1 MLKRNIAA
9 FVCNYIFK
17 GGNMVSEKEKHI
29 LAADGNV
36 SNRSLYNGVYNF
48 GEYILSVLMYILSG
62 IKSSFLGF
70 IDRNEDRINALLH
83 IIGNRLKKLGKSIAH
98 PFVRW
103 QKAMKLSFSEVGR
116 IRHEKGKLAAAAA
129 ILKMLGRALFGKRG
143 LAYSL
148 FNYALPIICV
158 AVFLNIV
165 SYANSM
171 TYSLKLTVNGDFVG
185 YVANETVFT
194 EAERI
199 VQQRINYMDTNTEI
213 VTFTPAYQ
221 LEMTGQND
229 ALTKYQLA
237 DKLLASMDAEI
248 VHAYGLYIGN
258 AFYGALTEKDK
269 IDATLEE
276 LLDVYRTGAANE
288 KVAFE
293 NTISYEPG
301 LYLAESIVNEDDI
314 IETITAKKN
323 VATYYTAVE
332 GDSPIAITTKLGM
345 TMSEFA
351 ALNPGFSES
360 TMVYIGDKF
369 LITQEEPYLAVTVTR
384 TEVYDENTAYDTE
397 YYNDSTKYQGSSV
410 VTQNGIYGT
419 DRVTADVSYING
431 VEVRRKVLN
440 RITVEEPT
448 PKIVALGTKTPP
460 SNTDYVIQ
468 NVEVGQMYWP
478 VGGSNGG
485 LISEMPYGYGGY
497 YGHKGLD
504 ISAPYGTPIYAADSG
519 TVTLAK
525 WYGDYGY
532 CVMIEHDNGIVTVYG
547 HASYLHVYA
556 GQRVTQGQ
564 QIADVGST
572 GRSTGNHLHFEVRIN
587 GICMNP
593 INYLPKHEFA
603 SWCVHY

>member
-1 MLKRNIAA
+1 
-9 FVCNYIFK
+9 
-17 GGNMVSEKEKHI
+17 MVSEKEQHI
-29 LAADGNV
+29 TAANDNV
-36 SNRSLYNGVYNF
+36 NIGGVYNGMYNF
-48 GEYILSVLMYILSG
+48 GKYIFSVILYVASG
-62 IKSSFLGF
+62 IKNAFLNF
-70 IDRNEDRINALLH
+70 IDKNEHRIQAVASAAAK
-83 IIGNRLKKLGKSIAH
+83 RLKKIGSKLAR

-103 QKAMKLSFSEVGR
+103 HKAMRLGVSEIGR
-116 IRHEKGKLAAAAA
+116 IRKEKGIVAALLAV
-129 ILKMLGRALFGKRG
+129 IKNFGKALFGKRG

-148 FNYALPIICV
+148 FNYALPIICTII
-158 AVFLNIV
+158 FLNIV

-171 TYSLKLTVNGDFVG
+171 TYALKLTVNGDFIG
-185 YVANETVFT
+185 YVNNETVFT

-199 VQQRINYMDTNTEI
+199 VQQRINYMDNSSEI
-213 VTFTPAYQ
+213 VTFTPSYQ
-221 LEMTGQND
+221 LEMAGLND
-229 ALTKYQLA
+229 SLTKYQLA
-237 DKLLASMDAEI
+237 DKLLSSMGAEI
-248 VHAYGLYIGN
+248 EHAYGLYIGN

-276 LLDVYRTGAANE
+276 LLDVYRTGAPNE

-301 LYLAESIVNEDDI
+301 LYLSESIVDEDDI
-314 IETITAKKN
+314 IRTITAKKN

-332 GDSPIAITTKLGM
+332 GDSPIAITDKLGM
-345 TMSEFA
+345 TMEEFA
-351 ALNPGFSES
+351 ALNPGFSET
-360 TMVYIGDKF
+360 TMVYIGDRF

-384 TEVYDENTAYDTE
+384 TETYDENTPFETE
-397 YYNDSTKYQGSSV
+397 YYDDSTKYKGSSV
-410 VTQNGIYGT
+410 VTQNGEYGI

-440 RITVEEPT
+440 RVTVEDPT
-448 PKIVALGTKTPP
+448 PKQVAIGTKNLPTGENV
-460 SNTDYVIQ
+460 SIQ

-478 VGGSNGG
+478 VGGNGG

-504 ISAPYGTPIYAADSG
+504 ISAAYGTPIYAAESG

-532 CVMIEHDNGIVTVYG
+532 CVMIEHDDGTVTVYG

-587 GICMNP
+587 GVCMNP
-593 INYLPKHEFA
+593 INYLPKHAFA
-603 SWCVHY
+603 PWCVRY

>member
-1 MLKRNIAA
+1 
-9 FVCNYIFK
+9 
-17 GGNMVSEKEKHI
+17 MVSEKEKHI
-29 LAADGNV
+29 LVADGNV
-36 SNRSLYNGVYNF
+36 SNRSLYNNMYNF

-70 IDRNEDRINALLH
+70 IDRNEDRINALLR

-116 IRHEKGKLAAAAA
+116 IRREKGRLAAAAA

-332 GDSPIAITTKLGM
+332 GDSPFAITTKLGM

>member
-1 MLKRNIAA
+1 
-9 FVCNYIFK
+9 
-17 GGNMVSEKEKHI
+17 MVSQNEKQI

-36 SNRSLYNGVYNF
+36 SNGGIYNGIYNF
-48 GEYILSVLMYILSG
+48 GEYILGVILYVLSC
-62 IKSSFLGF
+62 IKTGFLRLVA
-70 IDRNEDRINALLH
+70 RNEDRISVVGHAIAKRFKKIGHAL
-83 IIGNRLKKLGKSIAH
+83 AH
-98 PFVRW
+98 PFIRW
-103 QKAMKLSFSEVGR
+103 HKAMKLSFSEIGR
-116 IRHEKGKLAAAAA
+116 IRREKGKLAAAAA
-129 ILKMLGRALFGKRG
+129 ILRMVGRALFGKRG

-158 AVFLNIV
+158 AIFLNIV

-199 VQQRINYMDTNTEI
+199 VQQRINYRDTSTEI
-213 VTFTPAYQ
+213 VTFTPSYQ
-221 LEMTGQND
+221 LEMTGQNS

-237 DKLLASMDAEI
+237 DKLLASMDEEI
-248 VHAYGLYIGN
+248 IHAYGLYIGN
-258 AFYGALTEKDK
+258 AFYGALTEKNK

-293 NTISYEPG
+293 NPVRYEPG
-301 LYLAESIVNEDDI
+301 LYLTESIVNEDDI

-360 TMVYIGDKF
+360 TMVYIGDKY
-369 LITQEEPYLAVTVTR
+369 LITQEEPFLAVTVTR
-384 TEVYDENTAYDTE
+384 TEVYDENTPYDTE
-397 YYNDSTKYQGSSV
+397 YVNDSTRYQGSSR
-410 VTQNGIYGT
+410 VTQDGVYGI

-431 VEVRRKVLN
+431 VEVRRKELDRV
-440 RITVEEPT
+440 TVSQPT
-448 PKIVALGTKTPP
+448 SKIISLGTKALP
-460 SNTDYVIQ
+460 SSDVRVEQ
-468 NVEVGQMYWP
+468 DVEVGQMYWP

-504 ISAPYGTPIYAADSG
+504 ISANYGTPIYAADNG

-525 WYGDYGY
+525 WYGDFGN

-587 GICMNP
+587 GVCMNP
-593 INYLPKHEFA
+593 INYLPDHEYA
-603 SWCVHY
+603 PWCVRY